1 MPTGACGPQK
11 KFKGK
16 FDIMN
21 AKHRFQGFTL
31 IEVLIVVV
39 IMAVLAAT
47 IIPQFT
53 DSTKDARESS
63 MVFNLHTLRAQ
74 IQLYKAQHAG
84 RLPSA
89 DLAELIK
96 GTNLDGT
103 DGTKFGPY
111 MQAIPVNNV
120 TDVNT
125 VKVITNDP
133 ALAGDVTAGGAGW
146 LYNATSGNLWI
157 DHTDHWSK

>member
-1 MPTGACGPQK
+1 M
-11 KFKGK
+11 
-16 FDIMN
+16 FDMKTTRN
-21 AKHRFQGFTL
+21 RFEGFTL

-84 RLPSA
+84 NLPSA

-96 GTNLDGT
+96 GTNLDGS

-111 MQAIPVNNV
+111 MQSIPVNSF
-120 TDVNT
+120 TDSNT
-125 VKVITNDP
+125 VTPIIGVTP
-133 ALAGDVTAGGAGW
+133 VAGDVTSGGGW
-146 LYNATSGNLWI
+146 LYNATTGNIWI
-157 DHTDHWSK
+157 DHADHFTE